1 MGQGFTRWVLPCTL
15 VSLLVGGVVGGES
28 DARVMF
34 EWCLDSCMW
43 VVVVVMAVVVDV
55 LVTTVLNV
63 LSKPGRTMTGSLC
76 CSDCV

>member
-1 MGQGFTRWVLPCTL
+1 M
-15 VSLLVGGVVGGES
+15 SLQVGVVVGGES

-43 VVVVVMAVVVDV
+43 VVVVVMTVTVAF
-55 LVTTVLNV
+55 LVTAVLNV
-63 LSKPGRTMTGSLC
+63 LSKPGRTMTGSQF